1 MNTEN
6 GTGIMARTLRPTPRM
21 AAGSAMLA
29 AALALGGCA
38 NVKPYEREI
47 LADPIMDP
55 SGEFAKQTLEQKFF
69 STREGSIGGG
79 SGVGGGCGCSK

>member
-6 GTGIMARTLRPTPRM
+6 GTGIPARPLRLTLRL
-21 AAGSAMLA
+21 AAGSAILL

-69 STREGSIGGG
+69 STREGSMGGG